1 MIRATFAGFQTALTA
16 MQANS
21 KKLDVTS
28 QNLANMNVEGYT
40 RQKLETSGLNYENPV
55 SFYMNE
61 NDVNVGF
68 GVSMDKV
75 SQLRDQ
81 FLDKQYRQQNASAS
95 YNESISSSVS
105 ALTQFLDET
114 KVDGIAVSFDN
125 VQTALTTMQDPSKVN
140 DPVYESE
147 LRSRMAATANQL
159 NSAARQIQ
167 TEEANEFHKIDG
179 TGTSEN
185 GAIQEIND
193 YIRQIG
199 DLNVKIK
206 KNELLGNSALELKDQ
221 RNLLLDKLSAYVPI
235 ETSTFSETYEINGVA
250 RLKTMNYDADGKA
263 TTKSSY
269 PEDLRVELVY
279 TDATNREQ
287 RLTLVNG
294 ALGGESIPPENVG
307 KVVLKSGSESSPIGT
322 ELTFTGSE
330 NTSSDP
336 LKSDAAPQS
345 MTTDNRSVR
354 FTGGSI
360 QASLDMLA
368 SSDADTLKTGTFYG
382 YDYYMDRLD
391 DLAGKFA
398 ENFNTINMLGR
409 NYADQDLRTIN
420 DASKAYAKSRTD
432 DGQGNS
438 YLLLVN
444 RGTND
449 PANAETG
456 NNIRAINISIAKNW
470 TNNHTHIGIKGD
482 STTDTVLNMLQS
494 MTDAQPD
501 LDQKSYGDYMNNIS
515 TVLANDGFSNK
526 SALSA
531 NDAVRTAIN
540 QSRDQLSGVSMDEE
554 AANMMTYASS
564 YNAAAKLMQ
573 TLDDTLKTLLNI
585 AG

>member
-114 KVDGIAVSFDN
+114 KVDGIAASFDN
-125 VQTALTTMQDPSKVN
+125 VQTALTTMQDSSKVN

-235 ETSTFSETYEINGVA
+235 ETSTFSETYEINGVT

-279 TDATNREQ
+279 TDAANREQ

-294 ALGGESIPPENVG
+294 ALGGESIPPKNVG

-354 FTGGSI
+354 FTGGSL

-409 NYADQDLRTIN
+409 NYADKDLRTIN

>member
-114 KVDGIAVSFDN
+114 KVDGIAASFDN

-235 ETSTFSETYEINGVA
+235 ETSTFSETYEINGVT

-279 TDATNREQ
+279 TDAANREQ

-294 ALGGESIPPENVG
+294 ALGGESIPPKNVG

-354 FTGGSI
+354 FTGGSL

-494 MTDAQPD
+494 MTDAQPN

>member
-114 KVDGIAVSFDN
+114 KVDGIAASFDN

-235 ETSTFSETYEINGVA
+235 ETSTFSETYEINGVT

-279 TDATNREQ
+279 TDAANREQ

-294 ALGGESIPPENVG
+294 ALGGESIPPKNVG

-354 FTGGSI
+354 FTGGSL

>member
-114 KVDGIAVSFDN
+114 KVDGIAASFDN

-235 ETSTFSETYEINGVA
+235 ETSTFSETYEINGVT

-279 TDATNREQ
+279 TDAANREQ

-294 ALGGESIPPENVG
+294 ALGGESIPPKNVG

-354 FTGGSI
+354 FTGGSL

-368 SSDADTLKTGTFYG
+368 SSDADTLKTGTFT
-382 YDYYMDRLD
+382 DMI
-391 DLAGKFA
+391 
-398 ENFNTINMLGR
+398 TIW
-409 NYADQDLRTIN
+409 I
-420 DASKAYAKSRTD
+420 
-432 DGQGNS
+432 
-438 YLLLVN
+438 
-444 RGTND
+444 
-449 PANAETG
+449 
-456 NNIRAINISIAKNW
+456 
-470 TNNHTHIGIKGD
+470 
-482 STTDTVLNMLQS
+482 
-494 MTDAQPD
+494 
-501 LDQKSYGDYMNNIS
+501 
-515 TVLANDGFSNK
+515 
-526 SALSA
+526 
-531 NDAVRTAIN
+531 
-540 QSRDQLSGVSMDEE
+540 VSMIWRG
-554 AANMMTYASS
+554 NLQKTSIQS
-564 YNAAAKLMQ
+564 ICSGGTMQ
-573 TLDDTLKTLLNI
+573 IKTC
-585 AG
+585 AP

>member
-114 KVDGIAVSFDN
+114 KVDGIAASFDN

-235 ETSTFSETYEINGVA
+235 ETSTFSETYEINGVT

-279 TDATNREQ
+279 TDAANREQ

-294 ALGGESIPPENVG
+294 ALGGESIPPKNVG

-354 FTGGSI
+354 FTGGSL

-409 NYADQDLRTIN
+409 NYADKDLRTIN
-420 DASKAYAKSRTD
+420 DANKAYAKSRTD

>member
-114 KVDGIAVSFDN
+114 KVDGIAASFDN

-235 ETSTFSETYEINGVA
+235 ETSTFSETYEINGVT

-279 TDATNREQ
+279 TDAANREQ

-294 ALGGESIPPENVG
+294 ALGGESIPPKNVG
-307 KVVLKSGSESSPIGT
+307 KVVLKSGSESSPIGS

-354 FTGGSI
+354 FTGGSL